1 MPTRSAEGCPATPV
15 TWLCSGATVRWT
27 ACCLGCPRAWR
38 EPRLSRSKEDRVRA
52 RAAAVLAALLAA
64 ATLILGWGAG
74 PASASTSGPV
84 LFGTVTSGDK
94 GVAGVKISA
103 SNDSGFSGEA
113 TTDAAGAWEIKTPE
127 SGTYT
132 VVLDEATL
140 PDGVALTADSGN
152 TRTVNAF
159 LGKVRIQF
167 PTGESTVQTTSKAEQ
182 AVQLTVDGL
191 LLGLILALAAVG
203 LSLIYGT
210 TGLTNFAHGE
220 LVTVGAL
227 AAYFYSAVLQHP
239 VHPVGAARPH
249 HLRGARRPAGQD
261 PLEAAATARH
271 RPHRDAGRVD
281 RPRDLRPLPLP
292 VLLRRRH
299 AAVPRVQRAGGLP
312 VRTAVDHTQGDHR
325 RDRRDHGDPGH
336 DLLAAAH
343 ADGQGEPCGRRTTPP
358 SPRRPG
364 STSSASSTRSGS
376 SAPRSPH
383 WPASSSAS
391 PRASRGTSGQ
401 QILLLI
407 FAAVTVGGLGTA
419 FGALLGSHHRRPAD
433 PALDTGH
440 PARAQE
446 RRRAGHPDRHPARAA
461 AGPARATRADRVRER
476 VMDWNSHLQ
485 PDPDAGDRRLRRHLL
500 PRRDRPQR
508 ALRLHR
514 PAELRPGGLPRR
526 RGVRPRGQRREH
538 GPGASGSAWWSA
550 SSRRWSWR
558 CSSASRR

>member
-1 MPTRSAEGCPATPV
+1 M
-15 TWLCSGATVRWT
+15 
-27 ACCLGCPRAWR
+27 
-38 EPRLSRSKEDRVRA
+38 RA

-227 AAYFYSAVLQHP
+227 AAYFYSAVLHIP
-239 VHPVGAARPH
+239 FILSALLALITCAVLGA
-249 HLRGARRPAGQD
+249 LQD
-261 PLEAAATARH
+261 KILWKQ
-271 RPHRDAGRVD
+271 
-281 RPRDLRPLPLP
+281 
-292 VLLRRRH
+292 LRRRGTGLIAMLVVSIGLAIFVRYLFLFFFGGGTQQFPEYSAQAGYQFGPLSITPKAIIGAI
-299 AAVPRVQRAGGLP
+299 AAIMAILATIYWLLRTRMGKASRAVSDNPALASASGIDVERVINTVWILGA
-312 VRTAVDHTQGDHR
+312 T
-325 RDRRDHGDPGH
+325 
-336 DLLAAAH
+336 LAALA
-343 ADGQGEPCGRRTTPP
+343 GILIGL
-358 SPRRPG
+358 
-364 STSSASSTRSGS
+364 TSGVS
-376 SAPRSPH
+376 
-383 WPASSSAS
+383 WNM
-391 PRASRGTSGQ
+391 GQ

-419 FGALLGSHHRRPAD
+419 FGALLGSIIVGLLIQLSTLIIPPELKSVGALVILIVILLVRPQG
-433 PALDTGH
+433 LLG
-440 PARAQE
+440 R
-446 RRRAGHPDRHPARAA
+446 
-461 AGPARATRADRVRER
+461 RER
-476 VMDWNSHLQ
+476 I
-485 PDPDAGDRRLRRHLL
+485 G
-500 PRRDRPQR
+500 
-508 ALRLHR
+508 
-514 PAELRPGGLPRR
+514 
-526 RGVRPRGQRREH
+526 
-538 GPGASGSAWWSA
+538 
-550 SSRRWSWR
+550 
-558 CSSASRR
+558 